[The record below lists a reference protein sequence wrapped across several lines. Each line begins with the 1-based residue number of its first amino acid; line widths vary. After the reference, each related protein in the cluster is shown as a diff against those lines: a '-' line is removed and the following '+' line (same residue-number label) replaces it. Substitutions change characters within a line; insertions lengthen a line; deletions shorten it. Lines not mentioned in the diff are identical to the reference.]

1 MGLTDLTN
9 GGVKSAGSNGHK
21 PTLLIVDDEAGPR
34 ESLRIVFK
42 DRFNCA
48 TATCGREG
56 VDYARAHAVDA
67 AILDI
72 KMPDMSGVDVL
83 KEIKEI
89 DPHTECIMLTGYETL
104 ETARAAIRY
113 GASDYLHK
121 PFDVFFIRDLVDK
134 CMTRRRQKHTAEET
148 LKSLQQMNEELSQE
162 LAQQN
167 RAVTAGV
174 ISAGVVH
181 ELNNPLT
188 IIAGYAQLLS
198 RDLTALQA
206 GESSGAT
213 SQNLQQR
220 LANIQREIDRCKDIA
235 RRFLSFSRSRQDA
248 PEVIGVAFL
257 IEDAAELVKA
267 HPRNQGVEIVLEP
280 AEPELKLKAFP
291 GEILQ
296 ILINLSVNALEAMQ
310 GKGRLRLAAASVA
323 AAPADVAYRSPQ
335 FDAQKPLLALTV
347 GDNGPGIPAETLQKI
362 FQPYFTTKEQ
372 GTGLGLA
379 IVSELVNQYA
389 GAVAV
394 QSAPGQ
400 GATINV
406 FLPRES

>member
-1 MGLTDLTN
+1 MGFTDNLPTN
-9 GGVKSAGSNGHK
+9 GGGNGSK

-48 TATCGREG
+48 IATCGREG
-56 VDYARAHAVDA
+56 VEYARAHPVDA

-89 DPHTECIMLTGYETL
+89 DANTECIMLTGYETL
-104 ETARAAIRY
+104 ETARAAIRF

-121 PFDVFFIRDLVDK
+121 PFDVFFIRDLLDK
-134 CMTRRRQKHTAEET
+134 CIARRRQKRTAEET
-148 LKSLQQMNEELSQE
+148 LKSLQQMNEELSRE

-198 RDLTALQA
+198 RDLAAVQA
-206 GESSGAT
+206 GEAGGHA
-213 SQNLQQR
+213 SQNIQQR
-220 LANIQREIDRCKDIA
+220 LANIQREIDRCKDIS
-235 RRFLSFSRSRQDA
+235 RRFLGFSRTRHAA
-248 PEVIGVAFL
+248 PETIGVAFL
-257 IEDAAELVKA
+257 IEDAAALVKA
-267 HPRNQGVEIVLEP
+267 HPANKGVAIAHEV
-280 AEPELKLKAFP
+280 ADPELKIKAFP

-296 ILINLSVNALEAMQ
+296 ILINLAVNALEAMN
-310 GKGRLRLAAASVA
+310 GKGQLRLSAAAATS
-323 AAPADVAYRSPQ
+323 PADLAYRAPE
-335 FDAQKPLLALTV
+335 FDPQKPLVKLSVT
-347 GDNGPGIPAETLQKI
+347 DTGPGIVPETVQKI
-362 FQPYFTTKEQ
+362 FQPYFTTKQQ

-379 IVSELVNQYA
+379 IVSELINHYA
-389 GAVAV
+389 GAVEV
-394 QSAPGQ
+394 QSVPGQ
-400 GATINV
+400 STTFNV
-406 FLPRES
+406 YLPRES